1 MSSISEQEGVT
12 MSRPTPP
19 TDTNKNQ
26 DQTPANSSNNTPGL
40 TFDWRDWLPYFE
52 DQDNPEAQKREL
64 IETLWQIIVA
74 FVDLG
79 FDLNPH
85 QQAEQKSCGQNLDLK
100 MLLEAAV
107 LKSAAVQEAAKKTN
121 NRKPKQKEPTP

>member
-1 MSSISEQEGVT
+1 MSSTSEQEGVT

-19 TDTNKNQ
+19 NDTNKNQ
-26 DQTPANSSNNTPGL
+26 DQPPVKTSNNTPGL

-52 DQDNPEAQKREL
+52 YQDIPEAQKREL

-107 LKSAAVQEAAKKTN
+107 LKSAAVQEAN
-121 NRKPKQKEPTP
+121 DRKPKQKEPTP

>member
-1 MSSISEQEGVT
+1 

-26 DQTPANSSNNTPGL
+26 DQTPANSSNDTPGL

-52 DQDNPEAQKREL
+52 DQDIPETQKREL

-85 QQAEQKSCGQNLDLK
+85 QQAEQKKLWTKSRSQNAAGSCRVKVGGCPR
-100 MLLEAAV
+100 
-107 LKSAAVQEAAKKTN
+107 S
-121 NRKPKQKEPTP
+121 